1 MQLRQLGYILSAK
14 THKGVMEMKV
24 EIKAKHL
31 EYLLKEVE
39 EMEQFCTLSLET
51 NSDIRY
57 NIKKL
62 QAILAARMALNKCDI
77 NSDYRQ

>member
-1 MQLRQLGYILSAK
+1 VQRRQLGYILSVK

-39 EMEQFCTLSLET
+39 EMEQFCTLSFET

-62 QAILAARMALNKCDI
+62 QAILAARMALNKCDT

>member
-1 MQLRQLGYILSAK
+1 MQQQQLGYILSVK
-14 THKGVMEMKV
+14 THKGIMEMKV